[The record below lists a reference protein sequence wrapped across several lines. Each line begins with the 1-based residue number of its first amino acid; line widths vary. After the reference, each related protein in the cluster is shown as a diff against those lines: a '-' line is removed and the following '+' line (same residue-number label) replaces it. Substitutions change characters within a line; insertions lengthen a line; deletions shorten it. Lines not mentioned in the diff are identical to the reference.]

1 MSGVEMRSSEET
13 MILDSDDKF
22 LERDVRPVAREL
34 EASDTY
40 PQSIVDRMIEL
51 GLFGATIST
60 EYGGLG
66 LSATTYASIIERISA
81 VWMSVSGIVT
91 SHLIMAAAVQ
101 RFGTVRQKKH
111 YLPRFA
117 SGELRGGIGLTEP
130 DCGTDLQGIRT
141 QAVGEDDHYVVNG
154 AKTWITN
161 SAEGGI
167 LAVLVKT
174 DRRAEPAHR
183 GMSLLLI
190 EKGPGFNV
198 VRKLDKLGYKG
209 IDTAELLFE
218 NCKVSRENLIGEEEG
233 RGLQQIL
240 SGLELGRI
248 NIAARGVG
256 IARACLEESIAYAQV
271 RKSFGKPI
279 CEHQA
284 IQLKLA
290 DMATRVEA
298 ARLLTESAA
307 QAYDSGERCDM
318 EAGMAKLHASEAAI
332 SNSVDAMR
340 IHGAYGYSRE
350 FNIERYYRDA
360 PLLAIGEG
368 TNELQRI
375 IISKQLVA
383 RNKVCPLAC
392 QRSVDVAA
400 VICPSRCGRTVWG
413 RPVWDDVSS

>member
-1 MSGVEMRSSEET
+1 MSGVEMHTSEET
-13 MILDSDDKF
+13 MILDSVDRF
-22 LERDVRPVAREL
+22 LERDVRPVARGL

-81 VWMSVSGIVT
+81 VWMSVSGIVN

-174 DRRAEPAHR
+174 DPRAEPAHR

-209 IDTAELLFE
+209 IDTAELLFAD
-218 NCKVSRENLIGEEEG
+218 CKVSRENLVGEEEG

-383 RNKVCPLAC
+383 RNKV
-392 QRSVDVAA
+392 
-400 VICPSRCGRTVWG
+400 
-413 RPVWDDVSS
+413 

>member
-1 MSGVEMRSSEET
+1 MNDAAKCSSEEL
-13 MILDSDDKF
+13 MILDSVDRF

-34 EASDTY
+34 ESSDTY

-51 GLFGATIST
+51 GLFGATIAP

-66 LSATTYASIIERISA
+66 LSASTYATIIERICT
-81 VWMSVSGIVT
+81 VWMSVSGIVN

-101 RFGTVRQKKH
+101 RFGTEEQKQI

-117 SGELRGGIGLTEP
+117 SGELRGGIALTEP
-130 DCGTDLQGIRT
+130 DCGTDLQAIRT
-141 QAVGEDDHYVVNG
+141 HAVRDADDYLVNG
-154 AKTWITN
+154 AKTWISN

-174 DRRAEPAHR
+174 DTKAEPAHR

-190 EKGPGFNV
+190 EKGPGLEV

-209 IDTAELLFE
+209 IDTAELVFE
-218 NCKVSRENLIGEEEG
+218 DCRVPRTNLIGEQEG

-240 SGLELGRI
+240 AGLELGRI

-256 IARACLEESIAYAQV
+256 IARACLDESIAYAQL

-284 IQLKLA
+284 IQIKLA

-307 QAYDSGERCDM
+307 GAYDSGERCDM

-375 IISKQLVA
+375 IISRQLIE
-383 RNKVCPLAC
+383 RNKV
-392 QRSVDVAA
+392 
-400 VICPSRCGRTVWG
+400 
-413 RPVWDDVSS
+413 

>member
-1 MSGVEMRSSEET
+1 M
-13 MILDSDDKF
+13 
-22 LERDVRPVAREL
+22 
-34 EASDTY
+34 
-40 PQSIVDRMIEL
+40 
-51 GLFGATIST
+51 
-60 EYGGLG
+60 
-66 LSATTYASIIERISA
+66 
-81 VWMSVSGIVT
+81 
-91 SHLIMAAAVQ
+91 
-101 RFGTVRQKKH
+101 
-111 YLPRFA
+111 
-117 SGELRGGIGLTEP
+117 TEP

-154 AKTWITN
+154 TKTWITN

-174 DRRAEPAHR
+174 DPRAEPAHR

-209 IDTAELLFE
+209 IDTAELFFE
-218 NCKVSRENLIGEEEG
+218 DCKVSRENLVGEEEG

-256 IARACLEESIAYAQV
+256 IARACLKESIAYAQV

-298 ARLLTESAA
+298 ARLLTASAA
-307 QAYDSGERCDM
+307 RAYDSGERCDM

-383 RNKVCPLAC
+383 RNKA
-392 QRSVDVAA
+392 
-400 VICPSRCGRTVWG
+400 
-413 RPVWDDVSS
+413 